1 MFTIG
6 FSNLIPRALHV
17 LDALRALRTLSAGPA
32 LARGGLLAACFAL
45 SAGLAACGGGGG
57 SDSSSSSSNSASD
70 TSKLPAGPTQ
80 QPIAVGAAN
89 TVGVTVNAGVTG
101 NMPNIP
107 TISVTLCVAGTS
119 TCQTISNVQVDT
131 ASYGLRIAASALN
144 STMTGALPLTTASGG
159 TLAEC
164 TAFADGYTWGTVRNA
179 DVKIG
184 GETASNIPVQ
194 VVGDLSTSS
203 VPQACASY
211 GAAQNSPQELGA
223 NGLIGIGVAPWDCG
237 SRCATNVNNTSSYYS
252 CPNGSNCSTVAVATG
267 AQVANPVAHFATDN
281 NGVIL
286 QMQPV
291 SLNGQA
297 SATGTLVFGIG
308 TQSNNTMSASQTF
321 ATDQWGDVVG
331 SYKGR
336 SLAAFLDSGS
346 NGLFFNDSS
355 IGQCGGNLGTFYCPS
370 TPLALS
376 ATLTDLNNKTATV
389 NFNVVSAQV
398 LLGNGTN
405 YVANDL
411 GGEFGSNANLD
422 LGLPFFYGRYVYYGF
437 DKTATGGTQ
446 TPYFAF

>member
-1 MFTIG
+1 VYTIG
-6 FSNLIPRALHV
+6 ISNAV
-17 LDALRALRTLSAGPA
+17 GRALREGPVIV
-32 LARGGLLAACFAL
+32 RGALLAACFAL
-45 SAGLAACGGGGG
+45 TAGLAACGGGGG
-57 SDSSSSSSNSASD
+57 SDSGSSSTSAGN
-70 TSKLPAGPTQ
+70 TSQLPAGPTQ

-89 TVGVTVNAGVTG
+89 TVGVTVNSGVTG

-107 TISVTLCVAGTS
+107 TISVTVCAAGTS

-144 STMTGALPLTTASGG
+144 STMTGALPLTTASSGG

-179 DVKIG
+179 DVTIG
-184 GETASNIPVQ
+184 GEKASNIPIQ
-194 VVGDLSTSS
+194 VIGDLATSS

-211 GAAQNSPQELGA
+211 GSAQNTPQDLGA

-237 SRCATNVNNTSSYYS
+237 SRCATNTSNSSSYYS
-252 CPNGSNCSTVAVATG
+252 CPGGTNCSTVAVANS
-267 AQVANPVAHFATDN
+267 AQVANPVAHFTTDN

-286 QMQPV
+286 QMAPV
-291 SLNGQA
+291 SQTGQA

-308 TQSNNTMSASQTF
+308 TQSNNTMSASQSF

-331 SYKGR
+331 TYKSR

-355 IGQCGGNLGTFYCPS
+355 IAQCGGNLGTFYCPS

-376 ATLTDLNNKTATV
+376 ATLTDLNNKSATV

-398 LLGNGTN
+398 LLGSGSNF
-405 YVANDL
+405 VANDL
-411 GGEFGSNANLD
+411 AGEFGSNANLD
-422 LGLPFFYGRYVYYGF
+422 LGLPFFYGRYVYYGY
-437 DKTATGGTQ
+437 DQTATGGTQ